1 MTQIFR
7 ITHFKNLPFIMRNG
21 LNCPNSDIK
30 DPDFEPIGFPTLIH
44 NREERMVPLPPKWNI
59 VRLYTFSFL
68 V

>member
-7 ITHFKNLPFIMRNG
+7 ITHYKNLPFIMRNG
-21 LNCPNSDIK
+21 LHCPNSEIQ

-44 NREERMVPLPPKWNI
+44 NREERLVTVPTEGTLAE
-59 VRLYTFSFL
+59 LYSILFL